1 MIANISV
8 ITDNL
13 DYLLWGRVAE
23 GQPGGV
29 LLTLLMAI
37 GAALLALH
45 GGIVLACCARRFRA
59 RFATGCLSG
68 RNLFAAFR
76 SSL

>member
-29 LLTLLMAI
+29 LLCWRCLAGSFLP
-37 GAALLALH
+37 AAP
-45 GGIVLACCARRFRA
+45 GDFQA

>member
-1 MIANISV
+1 MIANVSV

-29 LLTLLMAI
+29 LLTLAGSFLPVAP
-37 GAALLALH
+37 GD
-45 GGIVLACCARRFRA
+45 FRA
-59 RFATGCLSG
+59 RFATDCFSG